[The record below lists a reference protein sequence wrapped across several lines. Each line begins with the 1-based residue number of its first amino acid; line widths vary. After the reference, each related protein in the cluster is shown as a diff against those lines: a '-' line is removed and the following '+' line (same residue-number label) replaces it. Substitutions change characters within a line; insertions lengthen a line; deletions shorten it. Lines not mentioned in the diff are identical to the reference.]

1 MDELPRLE
9 DDGLHTPTVGSW
21 SDVKYR
27 LISNYA
33 EMFSTSMRKQWDKR
47 VYIDLFA
54 GAGRARIKDST
65 QIVATSSLLA
75 MGVTH
80 PFDRYILCDAE
91 PRCIGALR
99 ERVNREYP
107 DLDVVYLNGDC
118 NEIVEDILGSA
129 PPYSRT
135 SRVLSFCVVDPYN
148 VSNLKFKTIERL
160 SSIYADFL
168 VLIPSHMD
176 AHREQAAYLGERS
189 TAIEELV
196 GNADWRVE
204 HEGYRK
210 QFGTFVVDQFGQSM
224 KKLGFIYEGPGTEV
238 LVKLPKKNVKLYYL
252 SFFSKSKLGMKFW
265 NEAQKYSDDQMSLF

>member
-1 MDELPRLE
+1 MDELPSLE
-9 DDGLHTPTVGSW
+9 DDGLHTPTAGSW

-33 EMFSTSMRKQWDKR
+33 EMFSTSMRKRWDKR

-54 GAGRARIKDST
+54 GAGRARIKDSS

-80 PFDRYILCDAE
+80 PFDRYVLCDSE
-91 PRCIGALR
+91 PRCIDALR
-99 ERVNREYP
+99 ARVGREYP
-107 DLDVVYLNGDC
+107 AHDVVYLNGDC
-118 NEIVEDILGSA
+118 NQIVDDVLGSV
-129 PPYSRT
+129 PPYSRN

-148 VSNLKFKTIERL
+148 VANLKFKTIEKL
-160 SSIYADFL
+160 SSIYTDFL

-176 AHREQAAYLGERS
+176 ANREQAAYLAEKS
-189 TAIEELV
+189 TAIADLV
-196 GNADWRVE
+196 GNPDWRGE
-204 HEGYRK
+204 RAGFGR

-238 LVKLPKKNVKLYYL
+238 LVSLPKKNVKLYYL
-252 SFFSKSKLGMKFW
+252 AFFSKNKLGMKFW
-265 NEAQKYSDDQMSLF
+265 KEAQKYGDDQMSLF